1 MLGSVNSCS
10 RFLKV
15 KFPSL
20 SAKLP
25 TNNFTEGRIRKR
37 MAKRK
42 NGTTPSH
49 ALKPE
54 AGLLT
59 LGAGTADGAMS
70 GLPPVWQEAG
80 DTPPPAARPPPPPPA
95 GRPPPAPGGPGGRRG
110 QGGPPPGGGRGPPP
124 PLGGA
129 LARSILV
136 QTTG

>member
-42 NGTTPSH
+42 KGTTPSH
-49 ALKPE
+49 ARRPE

-59 LGAGTADGAMS
+59 LGAATADGAMS
-70 GLPPVWQEAG
+70 GLPPVQ
-80 DTPPPAARPPPPPPA
+80 
-95 GRPPPAPGGPGGRRG
+95 RRG
-110 QGGPPPGGGRGPPP
+110 GTPPPPGGAAPAPPLPPP
-124 PLGGA
+124 GRP
-129 LARSILV
+129 R
-136 QTTG
+136 TRDDPPP

>member
-42 NGTTPSH
+42 KGTTPSH

-70 GLPPVWQEAG
+70 GLPPVWQEARPRQG
-80 DTPPPAARPPPPPPA
+80 AGSRPVDPSSDYGAA
-95 GRPPPAPGGPGGRRG
+95 
-110 QGGPPPGGGRGPPP
+110 
-124 PLGGA
+124 
-129 LARSILV
+129 
-136 QTTG
+136 